1 MFPTPRPDRGVDCG
15 GETDRGLVAGI
26 VADCVRGRRDR
37 GRGAVRVTVEAPA
50 RHEETWLA
58 DPALVRRVIEPLVRR
73 GFEAALRP
81 EPGREF
87 RVEPEVVVTSVDLGQ
102 SIEIEVADSGPP
114 LPETVRSWLE
124 GLLPMASDTIA
135 VDAGLALVAVRAA
148 AARVRGRLRAVN
160 CPEGGVAITLSLP
173 GRRRYRVAA

>member
-1 MFPTPRPDRGVDCG
+1 MLMPRPDRNADRSGAS
-15 GETDRGLVAGI
+15 DRGIVAGI

-37 GRGAVRVTVEAPA
+37 GRGVARVTVEAPA
-50 RHEETWLA
+50 GHEETWLA

-87 RVEPEVVVTSVDLGQ
+87 RIEPEVVVTSVDLGDC
-102 SIEIEVADSGPP
+102 IEIEVADSGPP
-114 LPETVRSWLE
+114 LPESVRLWLA

-135 VDAGLALVAVRAA
+135 GDAGLALVAVRAA
-148 AARVRGRLRAVN
+148 AGRVGGRLRAVN
-160 CPEGGVAITLSLP
+160 CPEGGVAITLSLHC
-173 GRRRYRVAA
+173 RRGCRAAA

>member
-1 MFPTPRPDRGVDCG
+1 MLPTSRPDHGPDRA
-15 GETDRGLVAGI
+15 GETARGLVAGI

-37 GRGAVRVTVEAPA
+37 GRAVVRVTVEAPA
-50 RHEETWLA
+50 WHEETWLA
-58 DPALVRRVIEPLVRR
+58 EPALVRRVIEPLVRR

-87 RVEPEVVVTSVDLGQ
+87 RIDPEVVVTSVDVGHC
-102 SIEIEVADSGPP
+102 IDIEVADSGPP
-114 LPETVRSWLE
+114 LPEAVRSWLE
-124 GLLPMASDTIA
+124 GRLPLAADTIA

-148 AARVRGRLRAVN
+148 AARVQGRLRAVN

-173 GRRRYRVAA
+173 GRRSCRAAA